1 MINSDRM
8 SDKSTKADY
17 FDENYNHLDIKWG
30 YENAD
35 KLPEKPEKFELMKAL
50 AEKLATNIPHVRVD
64 FYQTPE
70 GVYFGEMTFFDGS
83 GFDRIEPIE
92 WDYKLGSWI
101 NLPQKTQ

>member
-1 MINSDRM
+1 MKFVSINNSRYHAYKLD
-8 SDKSTKADY
+8 SVKAVGDA
-17 FDENYNHLDIKWG
+17 KVTV
-30 YENAD
+30 
-35 KLPEKPEKFELMKAL
+35 KAL

-70 GVYFGEMTFFDGS
+70 AVYFGEMTFFDGS